1 MNEKIINSDITNEFD
16 NSFLL
21 YSKKVLTDRAL
32 PDIAGCKPVH
42 TRILWTM
49 IEEMKL
55 KSNKPFK
62 KALATLGYTTLVHPH
77 GDSSI
82 YGAMVR
88 LAQDFTM
95 RYQLIE
101 PMGNV
106 GFIDGS
112 SAAASRYVEMR
123 PTVYAELM
131 LNNYKENAVDKKPN
145 YSEDIMEPVIL
156 PSLFPNILCN
166 GNEGIAVGISASW
179 LPHNLT
185 EVCNGIIA
193 YLKDKNITTEE
204 IINYIQGP
212 DLPKGGVIINKKE
225 LLKIYQTGESETT
238 LKVRGNYEIKGNQI
252 IFTSIPYGTT
262 TAKIKEQINKNID
275 LLDKYLVDFNDET
288 NGKNG
293 ARLVF
298 EAASKETIDPA
309 LDILFSKTDLQSS
322 LSVRMYGLIDGK
334 PQLLNLKDV
343 IKYYCEHQIDV
354 IKRSTLFKQE
364 KARAKEHILLGIIK
378 ALSCIDLVISII
390 KNSENSI
397 KAKEELMKQLNI
409 SEAQSKAILDMKLAR
424 LSKLDE
430 MDIRKQLDEVKQK
443 LNIYANRLKNPE
455 EYLIEELKIMRDT
468 YGDKRRT
475 KLEDLVIKKTTTKKE
490 KKNVPV
496 IIAVDGNNV
505 KLVKSTNVKSKTYKT
520 FTNSYLIAF
529 CDDAT
534 AYKCSISE
542 VKTANSSIKTL
553 TKAKGKVLTVSVSDS
568 DELIYQTTEQ
578 GMIKVSEVKDFNSSR
593 ASVSMKLNDGDKI
606 IAANCGK
613 DFNICY
619 QETSKGIKGSMDI
632 SELKAQGKATKGVK
646 GLKLIDDEKII
657 GAYFAKGVANCKRNS
672 RGQK

>member
-1 MNEKIINSDITNEFD
+1 MDEKIINSDITNEFD
-16 NSFLL
+16 NNFLL

-55 KSNKPFK
+55 KSDKPFK

-95 RYQLIE
+95 RYPLIE

-123 PTVYAELM
+123 PTIYAELM

-145 YSEDIMEPVIL
+145 YSEDIMEPVVL
-156 PSLFPNILCN
+156 PSLFPNVLCN

-179 LPHNLT
+179 VPHNLT

-193 YLKDKNITTEE
+193 YLKNKNITIEE
-204 IINYIQGP
+204 NMNYIQGP

-238 LKVRGNYEIKGNQI
+238 LKVRGNYEVKGNRI

-262 TAKIKEQINKNID
+262 TTKIKEQINKNID

-298 EAASKETIDPA
+298 ETINEEAIDPA

-322 LSVRMYGLIDGK
+322 LSVRMYGLIEGK
-334 PQLLNLKDV
+334 PQLLNLKEV
-343 IKYYCEHQIDV
+343 VKYYCEHQIDV
-354 IKRSTLFKQE
+354 IERSTLFKQE
-364 KARAKEHILLGIIK
+364 KAKAKEHILLGIVK

-390 KNSENSI
+390 KNSENST

-430 MDIRKQLDEVKQK
+430 MDIRKQLEEVKQK
-443 LNIYANRLKNPE
+443 LDVYANRLEKPE

-468 YGDKRRT
+468 YGDERRT
-475 KLEDLVIKKTTTKKE
+475 KITDIEVKKVVTKKE
-490 KKNVPV
+490 NKDI
-496 IIAVDGNNV
+496 IIAIEGNNIKSV
-505 KLVKSTNVKSKTYKT
+505 KTTNAKGRIYKT
-520 FTNSYLIAF
+520 KSDSKVIAF
-529 CDDAT
+529 CDDGM
-534 AYKCSISE
+534 AYRCSAE
-542 VKTANSSIKTL
+542 EIKSTNTNIKNI
-553 TKAKGKVLTVSVSDS
+553 TKAKGNILAISVVDS
-568 DELIYQTTEQ
+568 EDLVYHTTKN
-578 GMIKVSEVKDFNSSR
+578 GMIKISKVSDFNSTR
-593 ASVSMKLNDGDKI
+593 NGSVSAIKLSDDDKVVAI
-606 IAANCGK
+606 DVGNFIS
-613 DFNICY
+613 CY
-619 QETSKGIKGSMDI
+619 QETNNGIKGTLDI
-632 SELKAQGKATKGVK
+632 TDLKVQGKATKGVK
-646 GLKLIDDEKII
+646 GLKLKDDESIVK
-657 GAYFAKGVANCKRNS
+657 ACFSNEESNCKRNS